1 MFDGHKILKS
11 VYEAKTDSQKADDF
25 IRSYIPF
32 IRSEAS
38 KAVSRQCTEHDDEYS
53 IAMMAF
59 YEAIMSYE
67 RFRGAFL
74 PYASTVIKS
83 RLIDYNRKESRHKNN
98 ISLYQETSE
107 TDEREL
113 IETIPDKTDNFEALV
128 DRQAT
133 QQEIQEL
140 SRVMKDF
147 GISFSD
153 VADNCPKQE
162 RTLKSCGDAI
172 RYAADNKELL
182 DLLLRPEQPPYGE
195 DQQNRPPHEG
205 NFENYPN
212 QGEAMPEPDPNQP
225 PQGANP
231 PPQGANPP
239 PGEEHGREDFEEG
252 DRENDDDDEDEGSD

>member
-83 RLIDYNRKESRHKNN
+83 RLIDYIRKESRHKNN

-113 IETIPDKTDNFEALV
+113 IETIPDKTDNFEELV
-128 DRQAT
+128 NRQAT

-140 SRVMKDF
+140 SKVMKDF

-172 RYAADNKELL
+172 RYAANNKELL
-182 DLLLRPEQPPYGE
+182 DLLLRTKKLPMAELVAGSGAERKTLERHRKYILAMLLVQTNGYEMIRGHIKSVI
-195 DQQNRPPHEG
+195 NRK
-205 NFENYPN
+205 
-212 QGEAMPEPDPNQP
+212 
-225 PQGANP
+225 
-231 PPQGANPP
+231 
-239 PGEEHGREDFEEG
+239 EEVKI
-252 DRENDDDDEDEGSD
+252 

>member
-113 IETIPDKTDNFEALV
+113 IETIPDKTDNFEELV
-128 DRQAT
+128 NRQAT

-182 DLLLRPEQPPYGE
+182 DLLLRTKKLPMAELVAGSGAERKTLERHRKYILAMLLVQTNGYEMIRGHIKSVI
-195 DQQNRPPHEG
+195 NRK
-205 NFENYPN
+205 
-212 QGEAMPEPDPNQP
+212 
-225 PQGANP
+225 
-231 PPQGANPP
+231 
-239 PGEEHGREDFEEG
+239 EEVKI
-252 DRENDDDDEDEGSD
+252 